1 MDKVCF
7 IGIIEKE
14 QVPLDVWEITLEE
27 DLNVTQ
33 MELMDDWFPNG
44 DVQIWDHHNV

>member
-1 MDKVCF
+1 MNNEKMDKVCF

-14 QVPLDVWEITLEE
+14 QVPLDVWEITPKE

-33 MELMDDWFPNG
+33 MELMIDSLMEM
-44 DVQIWDHHNV
+44 

>member
-14 QVPLDVWEITLEE
+14 QVPLDVWEITLE

-33 MELMDDWFPNG
+33 IELMVDWFPNG